1 MGISTKKEIVDW
13 IKAIAIAL
21 CLGLIVRVFLI
32 APVVVDGK
40 SMEPTL
46 YNADKMIMTKIG
58 DVQRFDVVVFHA
70 DKYSDYVKRVI
81 GLEGDT
87 IEYKD
92 DKLYINGKEYE
103 EPYLDSE
110 KKELQ
115 DLYGNEIELTVD
127 FNIKDLLGEDE
138 VPKGCVFVL
147 GDNRRNSKDSRVI
160 GFVPVENIM
169 GEPKVVY
176 YPFKDMQ
183 VIK

>member
-1 MGISTKKEIVDW
+1 MGIKTKKEIIDW
-13 IKAIAIAL
+13 LKAIAIAL
-21 CLGLIVRVFLI
+21 GLGLIVRGFLI
-32 APVVVDGK
+32 APVVVDGQ
-40 SMEPTL
+40 SMETTL

-58 DVQRFDVVVFHA
+58 DIQRFDVVVFHA
-70 DKYSDYVKRVI
+70 DKYNDYVKRVI

-87 IEYKD
+87 IEYKG
-92 DKLYINGKEYE
+92 DKLYINGKEYD

-110 KKELQ
+110 KEKLQ
-115 DLYGNEIELTVD
+115 DIYGDEIELTVD
-127 FNIKDLLGEDE
+127 FNIKDLLGEE
-138 VPKGCVFVL
+138 KVPKGYVFVL

-176 YPFKDMQ
+176 FPFKDMQ